1 MEKDMNLDPTNQMV
15 IHYRAVAQERTAAL
29 SYMDTHLEAEDIR
42 KVEEGKGMN
51 KENSQALT
59 LMEALELVMKM
70 KPPLLWI
77 WKLTF
82 ALLPMVQVVGR
93 ENRDKV
99 ACRKERAYNKD
110 TDKDTE
116 DIHKIRKNQGEQ
128 ELSL

>member
-29 SYMDTHLEAEDIR
+29 SYMDTHLEVEDIR

-99 ACRKERAYNKD
+99 VCRKERAYNKD